1 MKAVLHYSFFI
12 MHYNLMDMRRLLS
25 TSLLVLLLSACGS
38 SSGSVACEN
47 DYWDGTYGTC
57 LPENWVVVNT
67 ETLRQRGVPQGTI
80 VAFQS
85 ELAVSGQF
93 PTITVTKEALA
104 DPITPEVYSQA
115 SIRSVASL
123 PGYTQL
129 DSKDVR
135 IDGESLSIHVFTAQ
149 PITDEPSRRFYQ
161 VSTVANGVGYTVTA
175 TTPVSPGET
184 VEDEVQLILRESTFV
199 EQE

>member
-1 MKAVLHYSFFI
+1 MKQLVTVT
-12 MHYNLMDMRRLLS
+12 LLS
-25 TSLLVLLLSACGS
+25 VLLSACGG
-38 SSGSVACEN
+38 GSADVACQN

-93 PTITVTKEALA
+93 PTVTVTKEALA
-104 DPITPEVYSQA
+104 DPVTPEVYSQA

-123 PGYTQL
+123 PNYTQI
-129 DSKDVR
+129 DANSVR
-135 IDGESLSIHVFTAQ
+135 IDGESLSMHVFTAQ
-149 PITDEPSRRFYQ
+149 PIEDEPPRRFYQ
-161 VSTVANGVGYTVTA
+161 LSTVANGVGYTITA
-175 TTPVSPGET
+175 TTPVSPGDT
-184 VEDEVQLILRESTFV
+184 VESEVQLILRESTF
-199 EQE
+199 EEE